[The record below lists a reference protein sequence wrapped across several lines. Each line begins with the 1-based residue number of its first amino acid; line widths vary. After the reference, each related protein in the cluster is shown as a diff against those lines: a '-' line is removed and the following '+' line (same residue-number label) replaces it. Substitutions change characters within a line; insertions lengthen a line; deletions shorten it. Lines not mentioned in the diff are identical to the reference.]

1 MPPVD
6 SLRGKL
12 LIASPAMP
20 DWFRRTVVLMVE
32 HAEEGAFGLV
42 LNRPSEA
49 TVGEAVPRLSEVA
62 GAGQMVHI
70 GGPVQPEGVVALGE
84 FSDPELS
91 PKLVIDDVGL
101 VDLEDPPDGLGRI
114 RLFAGHAGWG
124 PDQLDGELEAE
135 AWIVA
140 EPRAADP
147 FSEGDLWADALRRM
161 GGQYE
166 LLARMPADPSV
177 N

>member
-1 MPPVD
+1 VD
-6 SLRGKL
+6 SLRGRL
-12 LIASPAMP
+12 LIASPALP
-20 DWFRRTVVLMVE
+20 DWFRRTVILMVE
-32 HAEEGAFGLV
+32 HTDEGAFGLV
-42 LNRPSEA
+42 LNRPSET
-49 TVGEAVPRLSEVA
+49 TVVEAVPGLAGVA
-62 GAGQMVHI
+62 GPEELVHI

-84 FSDPELS
+84 FSDPEVS
-91 PKLVIDDVGL
+91 PKLVLGDVGL
-101 VDLEDPPDGLGRI
+101 VDLDGPPEGLERI

-124 PDQLDGELEAE
+124 EDQLDGELEAE

-140 EPRAADP
+140 EPLPDDP
-147 FSEGDLWADALRRM
+147 FSDQDLWSEALRRQ

>member
-1 MPPVD
+1 VD
-6 SLRGKL
+6 SLRGRL
-12 LIASPAMP
+12 LIASPALP
-20 DWFRRTVVLMVE
+20 DWFRRTVILMVE
-32 HAEEGAFGLV
+32 HTEEGAFGLV
-42 LNRPSEA
+42 LNRASET
-49 TVGEAVPRLSEVA
+49 TVAEAVPGLAALA
-62 GAGQMVHI
+62 GPEELVHI
-70 GGPVQPEGVVALGE
+70 GGPVQADGVVALGE

-91 PKLVIDDVGL
+91 PKLVVGDVGL
-101 VDLEDPPDGLGRI
+101 VDLDDPPEGLERI

-124 PDQLDGELEAE
+124 EGQLDGELEAE

-140 EPRAADP
+140 EPRPDDP
-147 FSEGDLWADALRRM
+147 FSEQDLWSEALRRQ

>member
-1 MPPVD
+1 MD
-6 SLRGKL
+6 SVRGKL
-12 LIASPAMP
+12 LIASPALP
-20 DWFRRTVVLMVE
+20 DWFRRTVILVVE

-42 LNRPSEA
+42 LNRPSET
-49 TVGEAVPRLSEVA
+49 TVGEAVPDLAALA
-62 GAGQMVHI
+62 GPAARVFI

-84 FSDPELS
+84 FLDLEMSAKP
-91 PKLVIDDVGL
+91 VIGDVGL
-101 VDLEDPPDGLGRI
+101 VDLEDPPDEIGRI
-114 RLFAGHAGWG
+114 RLFAGHSGWG
-124 PDQLDGELEAE
+124 EGQLDGELEAE

-140 EPRAADP
+140 DPEPDDP
-147 FSEGDLWADALRRM
+147 FGYGDLWSEALRRQ